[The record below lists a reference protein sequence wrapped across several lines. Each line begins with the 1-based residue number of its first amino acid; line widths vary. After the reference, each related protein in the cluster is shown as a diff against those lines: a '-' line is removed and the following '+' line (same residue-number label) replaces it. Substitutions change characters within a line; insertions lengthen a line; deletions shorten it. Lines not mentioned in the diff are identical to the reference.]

1 LRSAASGPGLSR
13 YLLLVRITG
22 FDHVNLRVADADR
35 SLGFY
40 RDLLGLAPER
50 LEQLRREETSL
61 LTFRV
66 TPAAILHLVPTP
78 GFAPSPAEL
87 DSAWNHLALN
97 VDGSMDDL
105 MHELE
110 AAGVEIDTPP
120 FDAYGALGL
129 GRAVYIRDPDGYRVE
144 LKTVD

>member
-1 LRSAASGPGLSR
+1 
-13 YLLLVRITG
+13 
-22 FDHVNLRVADADR
+22 
-35 SLGFY
+35 
-40 RDLLGLAPER
+40 
-50 LEQLRREETSL
+50 L

-78 GFAPSPAEL
+78 GFAPSPAEP

-105 MHELE
+105 VAELAAAE
-110 AAGVEIDTPP
+110 AEIDTPP

-129 GRAVYIRDPDGYRVE
+129 GRAVYVRDPDGYRIE
-144 LKTVD
+144 LIERAGG